1 MGDGVVGEL
10 PMYGKKVMLLTFQPP
25 GSVIV
30 KSSATRKPPASEWL
44 KPRLVRPTVTSR
56 ARLSS
61 APPGPVPGL
70 LTSGPLS

>member
-1 MGDGVVGEL
+1 MGDGEVGEL

-56 ARLSS
+56 EALVRTARTG
-61 APPGPVPGL
+61 AGAVDQR
-70 LTSGPLS
+70 PLS